1 MTQVR
6 VRIDEGAS
14 PQPILLWDSVWNPA
28 EGCADWAIASA
39 SEGLN
44 RGGLQAT
51 SALATAVT
59 NALFTNRRCPDDHPL
74 RYLAGD
80 DLQGWWGDGID
91 VRADLGEQPEGSLLW
106 LLERAPLTRD
116 IVERWAPTFVQ
127 DALAPLVSQGAV
139 VRIETDVAANELT
152 SRLEIYVRLF
162 GRDGTKIFDAR
173 FDAVWLQLR

>member
-28 EGCADWAIASA
+28 EGYADWAIASA
-39 SEGLN
+39 AEGLN

-59 NALFTNRRCPDDHPL
+59 DALFTDVRCPEDHPL

-80 DLQGWWGDGID
+80 DLRGWWGDGVD
-91 VRADLGEQPEGSLLW
+91 VRTDLGEAQLGSLLW
-106 LLERAPLTRD
+106 LLERAPLTSD
-116 IVERWAPTFVQ
+116 IVERWAPTIVQ
-127 DALAPLVSQGAV
+127 DALAPLLRQGAV
-139 VRIETDVAANELT
+139 VRIETDVVANELK
-152 SRLEIYVRLF
+152 SRLEIFVRLF
-162 GRDGTKIFDAR
+162 GRDGTKVFDQR
-173 FDAVWLQLR
+173 LDAIWQQLR